1 MFFHIVQLRKMQ
13 PRKQGLTCGNI
24 RPLQLLNSR
33 KVMMFVPGI
42 LLPTGKPTSKTQ
54 RRTTR
59 RMNTLP
65 QMQMENL

>member
-1 MFFHIVQLRKMQ
+1 MFFQIVQLRKMQ
-13 PRKQGLTCGNI
+13 SRKQGLACGNI

-59 RMNTLP
+59 RMTTLP